1 MPNLAQLIK
10 PYLTNLTKLT
20 SLNLSDPNISNLTLP
35 NGAPTGARV
44 PFVRVPS
51 YPGEVTRVP
60 SYPGKTNTRVEIY
73 QGGKLP
79 WGHLPGC
86 QILFLHFFSL

>member
-1 MPNLAQLIK
+1 MPCASRTAKML
-10 PYLTNLTKLT
+10 
-20 SLNLSDPNISNLTLP
+20 
-35 NGAPTGARV
+35 GAPTGARV

-73 QGGKLP
+73 QGGKFP

-86 QILFLHFFSL
+86 QILFLHFFYSSFLLSEISMLNVKRKSESL